1 MSYKE
6 DFSRLEILVEKLL
19 AQIDALR
26 RQNTELQS
34 ALAARELELNTIQDE
49 SGSLQEE
56 RGEILTRINKL
67 ISSIET
73 WEEGQQVA
81 GEDNEDPAG
90 FSISGE

>member
-19 AQIDALR
+19 AQVDALR

-34 ALAARELELNTIQDE
+34 ALAARELELNTMQDE
-49 SGSLQEE
+49 SGTLQEE

-67 ISSIET
+67 ISSIEK
-73 WEEGQQVA
+73 WEEGQQVG
-81 GEDNEDPAG
+81 GEDRQEPA
-90 FSISGE
+90 E